1 RATWAS
7 FRLDGIDVDLDQVA
21 DAVAAADSAR
31 PTLLRSRQAQRLRN
45 HAAILRHIETDLR
58 RAQALTPDGVLRW
71 YTAVSAGLSTTD
83 IDGVAVARLTEVV
96 RRINSPQ
103 LRVKPALIEAGQVY
117 VRLLADPLVPS
128 FNGILARLLLRY
140 HLGRC
145 GLPPVVF
152 DPIVDA
158 RFGNAEAAG
167 RRVGEL
173 VEAALDAAM
182 AK

>member
-1 RATWAS
+1 MVEIAE
-7 FRLDGIDVDLDQVA
+7 VA
-21 DAVAAADSAR
+21 DAVAPAVNGR
-31 PTLLRSRQAQRLRN
+31 PPLLRSRQAQRLRN
-45 HAAILRHIETDLR
+45 HAAILHHVETDLR
-58 RAQALTPDGVLRW
+58 RAQPLTPDGVLRW

-83 IDGVAVARLTEVV
+83 IDGVAIARLTEVV

-103 LRVKPALIEAGQVY
+103 LRVKPALIEAGQAY

-145 GLPPVVF
+145 GLPAIVF

-158 RFGNAEAAG
+158 RFGSAEAAG
-167 RRVGEL
+167 RRIGEL